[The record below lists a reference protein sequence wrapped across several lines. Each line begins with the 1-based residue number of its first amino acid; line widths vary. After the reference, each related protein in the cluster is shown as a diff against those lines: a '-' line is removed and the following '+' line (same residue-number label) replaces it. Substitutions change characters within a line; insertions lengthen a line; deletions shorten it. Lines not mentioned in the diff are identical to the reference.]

1 MVLEGPCTRDTPCGG
16 RERGATG
23 AFGRGVAATPLL
35 HTQNCGMSRD
45 RGVVFFLAKGFCRAK
60 FWAKFP
66 FQRGAVRGEVLHE
79 VFHEVFGLVLVGYS
93 EQKKLQQKLQP

>member
-45 RGVVFFLAKGFCRAK
+45 RGVATPWSATGGGVASAPLSTETLKGIN
-60 FWAKFP
+60 P
-66 FQRGAVRGEVLHE
+66 
-79 VFHEVFGLVLVGYS
+79 GLDP
-93 EQKKLQQKLQP
+93 KC